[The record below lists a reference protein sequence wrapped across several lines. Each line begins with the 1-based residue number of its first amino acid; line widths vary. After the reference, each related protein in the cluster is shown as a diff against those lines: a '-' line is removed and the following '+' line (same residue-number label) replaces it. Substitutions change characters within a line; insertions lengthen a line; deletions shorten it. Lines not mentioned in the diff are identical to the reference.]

1 MYIPNTERV
10 EKTLQFNIILHGI
23 NNGVAQQDFFLSSST
38 VIHTSFT
45 HIPNFTVLTRQIS
58 IQ

>member
-1 MYIPNTERV
+1 MYIPNTERL

-38 VIHTSFT
+38 VIHTR
-45 HIPNFTVLTRQIS
+45 VLLIFQTLLY
-58 IQ
+58 